1 MLVRRNHKAIVFLCA
16 LLALVFAIGTFLF
29 LERQYCM
36 DVPLIQE
43 SDIQAYTV
51 VSTIDISQ
59 LRMNGEKIAADV
71 AENTVYI
78 SQPSNKLFHHSSLQG
93 KLESVNPAHSLFFV
107 KNAAL
112 EDIASAVQNGTAL
125 SLLIVDD
132 HTCQLVNVVITTL
145 PVIRIDGAVTHQN
158 EDGRDVLSGMVTLWA
173 GFDPST
179 EVYSTTTSH
188 LQWHVRGASSSGLP
202 KKPFKLSL
210 KDRDGNNADEEFL
223 GLGADDDWILNP
235 MSFDD
240 TKVREKFAMDFWNQ
254 YLSQDRAQNRMSL
267 GEYVELV
274 INNEYQGLYLL
285 QRRIDQKYLQIDL
298 DHDILLKGRNTWTP
312 SNLYEGYEI
321 IHSPYSQEK
330 TYQILESVLSAH
342 DQNAIDRTEF
352 IKTEVFLNFI
362 SAPDNAGYK
371 NMFYSV
377 QQEDGRFIM
386 RFIPWDTDMSMG
398 VTWTNG
404 FVYDYTKSVETY
416 ITRMERNNLTQDHIA
431 LNEMVASYWKQV
443 RKQIYTEEN
452 IKQLLTENI
461 TIINN
466 AGAYLRDMQKWGTR
480 YDETDTHDALFAWL
494 ADRLTVL
501 DSQYAN

>member
-16 LLALVFAIGTFLF
+16 LLVLVFTIGTFLF

-78 SQPSNKLFHHSSLQG
+78 SQSSDKLLHYSYLQG

-112 EDIASAVQNGTAL
+112 EDITSAVQSGTTL

-132 HTCQLVNVVITTL
+132 DTCQLVNVVITTL
-145 PVIRIDGAVTHQN
+145 PVLKIDGAITHQN
-158 EDGRDVLSGMVTLWA
+158 EEGRDVLSGMVTLWA

-179 EVYSTTTSH
+179 GAYSTKTNH
-188 LQWHVRGASSSGLP
+188 LQWHVRGNASSGFQ

-210 KDRDGNNADEEFL
+210 KDRDGNNANDEFL
-223 GLGADDDWILNP
+223 GLGSDDDWILNP
-235 MSFDD
+235 MNYDD
-240 TKVREKFAMDFWNQ
+240 TKIREKFAMDLWNQ
-254 YLSQDRAQNRMSL
+254 YLSQGLAQNRMST
-267 GEYVELV
+267 GEYVELI
-274 INNEYQGLYLL
+274 INNDYQGLYLL

-298 DHDILLKGRNTWTP
+298 NHDILFKGGNTWSP
-312 SNLYEGYEI
+312 SSLQEGYEI
-321 IHSPYSQEK
+321 IYSPYSQEK
-330 TYQILESVLSAH
+330 TYQILEAVLSAH
-342 DQNAIDRTEF
+342 EQNAIDTNAS
-352 IKTEVFLNFI
+352 IKIKVFLNFI
-362 SAPDNAGYK
+362 SALDNSGYK
-371 NMFYSV
+371 NMFYLI
-377 QQEDGRFIM
+377 QQEGDHFIM
-386 RFIPWDTDMSMG
+386 SFIPWDTDMSMG

-404 FVYDYTKSVETY
+404 FVYDYTKSVESY
-416 ITRMERNNLTQDHIA
+416 ITCIGQHNVTKDHLQ
-431 LNEMVASYWKQV
+431 LNDMVASYWKQM

-452 IKQLLTENI
+452 FRELLTESI
-461 TIINN
+461 ATINN
-466 AGAYLRDMQKWGTR
+466 SGAYLRDMQKWGTR
-480 YDETDTHDALFAWL
+480 YGEADTQDALFAWL
-494 ADRLTVL
+494 ADRLTVV
-501 DSQYAN
+501 DSQYAD